1 MFGHDHIGHGE
12 SEGERALI
20 YDMEELT
27 DPVIQHC
34 RQMVKTH
41 PGVPLFII
49 GHSMGG
55 LAALLVSL
63 SPQMPK
69 LAGFYYYRFFA
80 RQRPILSGMV
90 LVGPL
95 IKADP
100 SYATPMMKIIASA
113 VSSFFPSYELSEATP
128 ELLTSDVVRNNN
140 L

>member
-20 YDMEELT
+20 HDMEELT

-34 RQMVKTH
+34 RQMVKMH
-41 PGVPLFII
+41 PGLPLFII

-69 LAGFYYYRFFA
+69 LAGFYFY
-80 RQRPILSGMV
+80 
-90 LVGPL
+90 
-95 IKADP
+95 
-100 SYATPMMKIIASA
+100 
-113 VSSFFPSYELSEATP
+113 SF
-128 ELLTSDVVRNNN
+128 LLDKDRSF
-140 L
+140 

>member
-12 SEGERALI
+12 SEGQRALI

-69 LAGFYYYRFFA
+69 LEGFYFYR
-80 RQRPILSGMV
+80 QYIL
-90 LVGPL
+90 LL
-95 IKADP
+95 DKDR
-100 SYATPMMKIIASA
+100 
-113 VSSFFPSYELSEATP
+113 SFKEWFWWAL
-128 ELLTSDVVRNNN
+128 
-140 L
+140 